1 MLRGEVFHD
10 NLHLNSK
17 KILEGFNLTNPAA
30 IFIYISISKI
40 SFEVLQ
46 FLHNWKLFIDSFSL
60 LVELLFLCDVTGTI
74 SHKI

>member
-1 MLRGEVFHD
+1 MFITLRGEVFHD

-17 KILEGFNLTNPAA
+17 KILEGFNLTNPEA

-46 FLHNWKLFIDSFSL
+46 FLDN
-60 LVELLFLCDVTGTI
+60 
-74 SHKI
+74 